1 MNHFWSSCHVRDKF
15 MEFLE
20 VDLSF
25 WVCLG
30 DLEIDFDH
38 FQRF

>member
-1 MNHFWSSCHVRDKF
+1 MNHFWSLWHVHDKF

-20 VDLSF
+20 NDLSF

-30 DLEIDFDH
+30 GLDIDFDH
-38 FQRF
+38 FRRI